1 MKKEVGEEDDGD
13 GPVRRERGEATTS
26 CYPSLICQSCNHKGG
41 GVFFD
46 LSTLKA
52 VVLVDLSVIIV
63 NIVNLFF

>member
-1 MKKEVGEEDDGD
+1 MTNPSEEKGVKR
-13 GPVRRERGEATTS
+13 PHIVTIKIS
-26 CYPSLICQSCNHKGG
+26 CQSCNHKGG

-52 VVLVDLSVIIV
+52 VVLVYLIDLSVIIV